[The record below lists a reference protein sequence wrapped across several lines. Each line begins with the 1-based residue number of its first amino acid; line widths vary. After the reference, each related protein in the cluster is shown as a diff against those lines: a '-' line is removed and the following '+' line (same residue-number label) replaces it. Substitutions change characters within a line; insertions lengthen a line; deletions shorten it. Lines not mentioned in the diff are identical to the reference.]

1 MVFQQTN
8 DGARLRRQQTEQA
21 IKAAMQ
27 SRWDDAVRLNE
38 SIIELSQGNDSDA
51 YNRLGRALM
60 ALGRFGESRDAYT
73 NALRLNP
80 SNQIARKN
88 LTALENK
95 VTSEG
100 ESARSEHVDPRLFV
114 EETGKTG
121 IVPLGRPNRE
131 LLARMTP
138 GERVYLRRE
147 GNVLSATNSAGETLG
162 QIDTRTGLRLIRL
175 MEGGNEYAAAISQI
189 SADGAR
195 IIIKETIQHP
205 SQVGRLSFP
214 PSGADGMPRAY
225 TRDSVRRYEE
235 EDDEDAENENE
246 TGDTWDTD
254 TDQRD
259 ATDNVRLLDFPK
271 VNDRDDMGYDEE

>member
-27 SRWDDAVRLNE
+27 SRWDDAVRLNT

-51 YNRLGRALM
+51 FNRLGRALM
-60 ALGRFGESRDAYT
+60 ALGRYGESRDAYT

-95 VTSEG
+95 VASEG
-100 ESARSEHVDPRLFV
+100 EGARSQHVDPRLFV

-121 IVPLGRPNRE
+121 IVPLGHPNRE
-131 LLARMTP
+131 SLVRMTP

-147 GNVLSATNSAGETLG
+147 GNVLFATNSAGETLG

-175 MEGGNEYAAAISQI
+175 MEGGNEYAAAISQL

-195 IIIKETIQHP
+195 IIIKETFQHA

-235 EDDEDAENENE
+235 EDDEDAENESD

>member
-8 DGARLRRQQTEQA
+8 DSARQRRQQTEQA

-38 SIIELSQGNDSDA
+38 SILELAQGNDSDA
-51 YNRLGRALM
+51 FNRLGRALM
-60 ALGRFGESRDAYT
+60 ALGRFAESQQAYAS
-73 NALRLNP
+73 ALRLDP

-88 LTALENK
+88 LTALQNK
-95 VTSEG
+95 VASEDG
-100 ESARSEHVDPRLFV
+100 GALSEHVDPRLFV

-121 IVPLGRPNRE
+121 IVPLGRANRE

-138 GERVYLRRE
+138 GERVHLRRA
-147 GNVLSATNSAGETLG
+147 GNTLVAANPAGEVLG

-175 MEGGNEYAAAISQI
+175 MDGGNEYAAAISQVT
-189 SADGAR
+189 ADGAR
-195 IIIKETIQHP
+195 IIIKETLQHP

-214 PSGADGMPRAY
+214 PTGVDGMPRAY

-235 EDDEDAENENE
+235 EDDEDAENEND
-246 TGDTWDTD
+246 TGDTWDND
-254 TDQRD
+254 NEARD
-259 ATDNVRLLDFPK
+259 GSENVRLLDFPK
-271 VNDRDDMGYDEE
+271 VSDRDDTGYDDE